1 LGVFSFLPNSK
12 KIEALPFNKSS
23 SELKKKTKI
32 VVIDDEED
40 SFPYKLLQDDGYTI
54 EWWEKVDSKKLH
66 RLENGDFDIIILDI
80 MGVADK
86 EISKTDGIGVLKRIK
101 SVNKN
106 QIVVAFSGQSYDLS
120 KTEFWKLAD
129 DALSKPVTFIQC
141 KEILD
146 SLIKKHINIVS
157 YWNAV
162 KNLLVSNNAP
172 QSTINKMEK
181 DIVRFLEGNASFDE
195 KQFINKFLCGI
206 QNSASI
212 VTLVQAI
219 FRIWS

>member
-1 LGVFSFLPNSK
+1 MSIFNIFK
-12 KIEALPFNKSS
+12 KSYRIEELPFNRSS

-54 EWWEKVDSKKLH
+54 EWWDKVDSQKLH
-66 RLENGDFDIIILDI
+66 RLESGDFDIIILDI
-80 MGVADK
+80 LGVADK
-86 EISKTDGIGVLKRIK
+86 ELSDTDGIGVLKRIK

-106 QIVVAFSGQSYDLS
+106 QIIVAFSGQSYDLS

-146 SLIKKHINIVS
+146 SLIRKHININS
-157 YWNAV
+157 YWKAV
-162 KNLLVSNNAP
+162 KDLLVVNKASPA
-172 QSTINKMEK
+172 TIRKIEK
-181 DIVRFLEGNASFDE
+181 EIYKSLEGNSSFDE
-195 KQFINKFLCGI
+195 RQFTSNFLFGI
-206 QNSASI
+206 QNTASI
-212 VTLVQAI
+212 ITLIQAI

>member
-1 LGVFSFLPNSK
+1 MGIFNFLQKSK
-12 KIEALPFNKSS
+12 RIEALPFNKSS

-54 EWWEKVDSKKLH
+54 EWWEKVDSQKLH
-66 RLENGDFDIIILDI
+66 RLENGDFDIIVLDI

-86 EISKTDGIGVLKRIK
+86 ELSDTDGIGVLKRIK
-101 SVNKN
+101 SVNKH
-106 QIVVAFSGQSYDLS
+106 QIIVAFSGQSYDLS

-146 SLIKKHINIVS
+146 LLIKKHINIIS

-162 KNLLVSNNAP
+162 KDLLVANNTP
-172 QSTINKMEK
+172 QATINKMEK
-181 DIVRFLEGNASFDE
+181 DIVKVLEGNAPFDE
-195 KQFINKFLCGI
+195 KHFMSKFLSGI

-212 VTLVQAI
+212 VTLIQAI